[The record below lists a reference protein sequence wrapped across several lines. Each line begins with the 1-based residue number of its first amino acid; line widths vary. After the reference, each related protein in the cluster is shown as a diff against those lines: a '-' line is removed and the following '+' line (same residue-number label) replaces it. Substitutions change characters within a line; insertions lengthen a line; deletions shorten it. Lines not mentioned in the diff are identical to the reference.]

1 VHQQH
6 YLIVPKTKLHH
17 QYNMSQDD
25 NTQWFYNRCSTA
37 RTTMQTPLSTLNL
50 SIKLLQYIK
59 SLDEDTEEI
68 SQMDLFNVLKGR
80 DIQAKERDLS
90 VSCC

>member
-1 VHQQH
+1 
-6 YLIVPKTKLHH
+6 
-17 QYNMSQDD
+17 MSQDD